1 MKQLNLLTSIL
12 AVLPLLPIKG
22 QKVYELAAPLNPLKI
37 EEGKLDLGGK
47 SPQGGSISVNNFYM
61 SIDGKPTIPVMGEF
75 HYSRYPRAQW
85 EEQILKMKAGGI
97 TVIPTSLVSTK

>member
-37 EEGKLDLGGK
+37 EEGKLDLGVNRLK
-47 SPQGGSISVNNFYM
+47 EVLYQLIISIC
-61 SIDGKPTIPVMGEF
+61 P
-75 HYSRYPRAQW
+75 
-85 EEQILKMKAGGI
+85 
-97 TVIPTSLVSTK
+97 